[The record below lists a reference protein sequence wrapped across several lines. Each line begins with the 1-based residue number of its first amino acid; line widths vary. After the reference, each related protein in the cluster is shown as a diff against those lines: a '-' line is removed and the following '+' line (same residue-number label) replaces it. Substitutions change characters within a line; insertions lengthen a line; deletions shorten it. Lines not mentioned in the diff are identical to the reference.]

1 MLSPALLAA
10 PEAEPEQPR
19 AERIPAQLGALLAAV
34 VTFGFAHSAYFL
46 LPKFLAL
53 ELHADASQIGVYSS
67 AMWFANVA
75 LVPFAGLWIDRRG
88 RMPFA
93 FLGAAVLV
101 GTCASFL
108 AVDRLGPFLL
118 ALRIAHGVA
127 FTFFFVAT
135 QTLAAD
141 LAPPARLGQVLGY
154 YGSGFVL
161 TNAVAPAVA
170 EWVAARAGWPT
181 VFGATTALAALSGLL
196 LLFVRERRATP
207 HGDGSPVPGIG
218 AALARTG
225 FARVMGVSALAGVG
239 FAAMFTFHQPFALSL
254 GIERVSDFFVA
265 YSVTAG
271 IVRGPFGSLADRAGR
286 MRVTR
291 FSLAIYAVAAF
302 AMIALSRIGLVW
314 TGALLGVAHG
324 LFYPALNAVALEGA
338 GSNVRGKVT
347 ALFNGSFNVG
357 FSFGSLALGYIAL
370 AWGYPPLF
378 ALAGVCSLAAL
389 GLLFRRAP
397 ERLPEEEV
405 T

>member
-1 MLSPALLAA
+1 M
-10 PEAEPEQPR
+10 E
-19 AERIPAQLGALLAAV
+19 LGALLAAV
-34 VTFGFAHSAYFL
+34 VAFGLAHSAYFL

-75 LVPFAGLWIDRRG
+75 LVPFAGVWIDRRG
-88 RMPFA
+88 RLPFA

-101 GTCASFL
+101 VACAGFL

-118 ALRIAHGVA
+118 ALRIAHGIA

-161 TNAVAPAVA
+161 TNAVAPAIA
-170 EWVAARAGWPT
+170 EWVSLRAGWPV
-181 VFGATTALAALSGLL
+181 VFGATAALAALSAL
-196 LLFVRERRATP
+196 LLFFVHERRASQDASAP
-207 HGDGSPVPGIG
+207 RVPGIG
-218 AALARTG
+218 AALSRPG
-225 FARVMGVSALAGVG
+225 FARVMCVSALAGVA
-239 FAAMFTFHQPFALSL
+239 FAALFTFHQPFALSL

-265 YSVTAG
+265 YSIAAG

-286 MRVTR
+286 LRVTR
-291 FSLAIYAVAAF
+291 FALGIYAVAGF
-302 AMIALSRIGLVW
+302 TMLALARVGLVW
-314 TGALLGVAHG
+314 TGAALGVAHG

-338 GSNVRGKVT
+338 APDVRGKVT

-357 FSFGSLALGYIAL
+357 FSFGSFGLGYVAF
-370 AWGYPPLF
+370 AFGYMPVF

-389 GLLFRRAP
+389 GFVPRGAPRR
-397 ERLPEEEV
+397 E
-405 T
+405 